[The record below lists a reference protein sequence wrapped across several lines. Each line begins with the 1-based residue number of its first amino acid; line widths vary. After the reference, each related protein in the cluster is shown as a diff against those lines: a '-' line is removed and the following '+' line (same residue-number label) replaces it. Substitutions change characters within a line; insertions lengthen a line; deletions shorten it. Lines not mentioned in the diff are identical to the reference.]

1 VVALAGE
8 RGTAVASGAMR
19 IEHLRPSG
27 TLDTVTTFQ
36 YSQAVRVGDLLLVAG
51 QAGWNERLEIPAD
64 YADECRAVFD
74 NLATVLRAA
83 GCDFGDV
90 VDAVSLHA
98 AGTDL
103 AAFWAV
109 RNEYIRA
116 PWPAWTTIGDI
127 ALAFPTMHVEIKVT
141 AVVPS

>member
-1 VVALAGE
+1 
-8 RGTAVASGAMR
+8 MR
-19 IEHLRPSG
+19 IEHLRPTG
-27 TLDTVTTFQ
+27 TLDTAGTFQ
-36 YSQAVRVGDLLLVAG
+36 YSQAVRVGELLFVAG
-51 QAGWNERLEIPAD
+51 QAGWNDRLEIPAD
-64 YADECRAVFD
+64 YGAECRCAFE
-74 NLATVLRAA
+74 NLGTVLRAA

-90 VDAVSLHA
+90 VDAISLHA

-109 RNEYIRA
+109 RNEYMHA

-141 AVVPS
+141 AVVPT